1 MNGILIKFMKGSLK
15 KQNLFDINDSEAIM
29 DKIINSLVVGYR
41 PERKLDE
48 DLQQKLADKQ

>member
-1 MNGILIKFMKGSLK
+1 MNRILIKFMKGSLK